1 MYQLLLVDGHLD
13 VGDRSAVRASYVLT
27 FTQPGDVDILVPV
40 LIVFIFGAAVGS
52 FLNVV
57 IYRLPAGLSLLYP
70 PSRCPQCKTRLKPYD
85 NVPVF
90 GWLWLKG
97 RCRTCRLPIAGRYPM
112 VEFVTGALF
121 VSVFMT
127 FGATWQTPGYWIF
140 VGWLLVLALIDL
152 DTMTLPNSLTAS
164 GLLLGWGFKG
174 WMGYLE
180 TSHLSGV
187 IGMVVPAVIASVAG
201 LWLFDVI
208 GLTGSLAFGKP
219 ALGGGDAKLA
229 AMMAAWLGAPG
240 LLLATFL
247 AAAMGAVIGGGA
259 LALGVLSPKQHI
271 PFGPYLALGAVLA
284 MFYGQQ
290 MIDAYLAVFFPLGL

>member
-1 MYQLLLVDGHLD
+1 MFTRLHRVD
-13 VGDRSAVRASYVLT
+13 T
-27 FTQPGDVDILVPV
+27 LVPA
-40 LIVFIFGAAVGS
+40 LIVFILGASVGS

-97 RCRTCRLPIAGRYPM
+97 RCRTCRLPIASRYPL

-121 VSVFMT
+121 VGVFMA
-127 FGATWQTPGYWIF
+127 FGTTLQTPGYWIF
-140 VGWLLVLALIDL
+140 VCWLLVLALIDL

-164 GLLLGWGFKG
+164 GLLLGWGFQG
-174 WMGYLE
+174 WLGYLE
-180 TSHLSGV
+180 TAQVGGV
-187 IGMVVPAVIASVAG
+187 VGAMVPAVIASVVG
-201 LWLFDVI
+201 LWLFDVV

-229 AMMAAWLGAPG
+229 AMMAAWLGVPG
-240 LLLATFL
+240 LLLTTFL
-247 AAAMGAVIGGGA
+247 AATMGAVIGGGA
-259 LALGVLSPKQHI
+259 LALGVLSSKQHI
-271 PFGPYLALGAVLA
+271 PFGPYLALGAVLE

-290 MIDAYLAVFFPLGL
+290 IIDAYLAIFFP

>member
-1 MYQLLLVDGHLD
+1 MFTRLHRVD
-13 VGDRSAVRASYVLT
+13 T
-27 FTQPGDVDILVPV
+27 LVPA
-40 LIVFIFGAAVGS
+40 LIVFILGVSVGS

-97 RCRTCRLPIAGRYPM
+97 RCRTCRLPIASRYPL

-121 VSVFMT
+121 VAVFIA

-140 VGWLLVLALIDL
+140 VCWLLALALIDL

-164 GLLLGWGFKG
+164 GLLLGWGFQG
-174 WMGYLE
+174 WLGYWG
-180 TSHLSGV
+180 TAQ
-187 IGMVVPAVIASVAG
+187 IGGAVGAMVSAIIASVAS

-219 ALGGGDAKLA
+219 AMGGGDAKLA

-284 MFYGQQ
+284 MFYGRQ
-290 MIDAYLAVFFPLGL
+290 MIDAYLAIFFP